1 MRSKITALMCFV
13 LASVISLAAQTKSV
27 TNADLEKYRQARL
40 TAEREYRDNYE
51 KLGMPSPEELD
62 RRREQS
68 LIETEKLSAKLRD
81 EQLERDRLDAQR
93 QQYESYNASPQ
104 VIYEQPYY
112 DSGYFWSWGLGY
124 GGRLGNR
131 GGIGSGIG
139 DRKPW
144 LRPTP
149 YRQPGYFA
157 GGQFWP
163 TGSRTPSLPPGVKS
177 HRRRR

>member
-1 MRSKITALMCFV
+1 MCFI
-13 LASVISLAAQTKSV
+13 LATAISLVAQTRSI

-51 KLGMPSPEELD
+51 KLGMPSPEELA

-68 LIETEKLSAKLRD
+68 IIETEKLSAKLRD

-93 QQYESYNASPQ
+93 EQYNNSYNSYPP
-104 VIYEQPYY
+104 VIYEQPRY
-112 DSGYFWSWGLGY
+112 DPGYFWSWGLGY
-124 GGRLGNR
+124 GRGLGNR
-131 GGIGSGIG
+131 GGIGGGIG
-139 DRKPW
+139 NGGGVGNRRPF

-149 YRQPGYFA
+149 YQQPGYVA

-163 TGSRTPSLPPGVKS
+163 TGSRTPSLPPGVNPRG
-177 HRRRR
+177 RRRN